1 VYTRKEKKNC
11 RDLRHVCIDGGLE
24 IVGIILTV
32 IAESEESEIVGIISL
47 LYIFTTHARFASY
60 AWQVLLFIKISLHML
75 GLGP

>member
-1 VYTRKEKKNC
+1 M
-11 RDLRHVCIDGGLE
+11 
-24 IVGIILTV
+24 GIILTV